1 MLSGRLNDSQGAAV
15 QEYPDPGMRFAVYR
29 GAAACSNREMP
40 VTRPPEDV
48 SAPVIPDGDRS
59 ADAPARILVIDD
71 DDAFRET
78 VCAAIARD
86 PSLTLAAQAGSV
98 AAARAVVARGNFD
111 VALIDLGLP
120 DGNGIDLIR
129 EIARERP
136 DTDVMVVTVFGDE
149 AHVLASIEAGATGY
163 LLKRNLHD
171 TLAATVH
178 ELRAGGSPISPV
190 IARQLLHR
198 FRRDGDGA
206 GGAPVPPAAV
216 DDGGL
221 SEREREVLLFI
232 AKGFTVGEIA
242 GMLHLSA
249 HTVATH
255 VKHIYRKLAVH
266 SRTEAVY
273 EAGRMGLL

>member
-1 MLSGRLNDSQGAAV
+1 MTEIIEFTQV
-15 QEYPDPGMRFAVYR
+15 
-29 GAAACSNREMP
+29 
-40 VTRPPEDV
+40 
-48 SAPVIPDGDRS
+48 APT
-59 ADAPARILVIDD
+59 RILVVDD
-71 DDAFRET
+71 DDAFRES

-86 PSLTLAAQAGSV
+86 TDMVLAAQGNSV
-98 AAARAVVARGNFD
+98 ATARHAIAHVDFD

-129 EIARERP
+129 EISRTLP
-136 DTDVMVVTVFGDE
+136 DVDMMVVTVFGDE

-163 LLKRNLHD
+163 LLKRSLTD
-171 TLAATVH
+171 TLGETVR

-190 IARQLLHR
+190 IARQLLQR
-198 FRRDGDGA
+198 FKRTTA
-206 GGAPVPPAAV
+206 EPTQPTAAVV

-221 SEREREVLLFI
+221 SDREREVLLFI

-242 GMLHLSA
+242 NMLHLSA

-255 VKHIYRKLAVH
+255 VQHIYRKLAVH
-266 SRTEAVY
+266 SRTEAVF

>member
-1 MLSGRLNDSQGAAV
+1 MPETVELP
-15 QEYPDPGMRFAVYR
+15 QELP
-29 GAAACSNREMP
+29 
-40 VTRPPEDV
+40 T
-48 SAPVIPDGDRS
+48 
-59 ADAPARILVIDD
+59 RILLVDD

-86 PSLTLAAQAGSV
+86 DGMVLAAQVSNAES
-98 AAARAVVARGNFD
+98 AREAIAHGEFD

-129 EIARERP
+129 EIASTRP

-163 LLKRNLHD
+163 LLKRSLHD
-171 TLAATVH
+171 TLGATVR

-198 FRRDGDGA
+198 FKKNP
-206 GGAPVPPAAV
+206 PVPSQPTVV

-242 GMLHLSA
+242 NMLHLSA

-266 SRTEAVY
+266 SRTEAVF

>member
-1 MLSGRLNDSQGAAV
+1 
-15 QEYPDPGMRFAVYR
+15 
-29 GAAACSNREMP
+29 MP
-40 VTRPPEDV
+40 LQTPT
-48 SAPVIPDGDRS
+48 
-59 ADAPARILVIDD
+59 RILVVDD
-71 DDAFRET
+71 DDAFRES

-86 PSLTLAAQAGSV
+86 DAMVLAAQVGNAESAREAIAAGQ
-98 AAARAVVARGNFD
+98 FD
-111 VALIDLGLP
+111 VALVDLGLP

-129 EIARERP
+129 EIARTRP
-136 DTDVMVVTVFGDE
+136 DADVMVVTVFGDE

-163 LLKRNLHD
+163 LLKRSLND
-171 TLAATVH
+171 TLGATVR

-198 FRRDGDGA
+198 FKKDS
-206 GGAPVPPAAV
+206 PTPAVV

-242 GMLHLSA
+242 NMLHLSA

-266 SRTEAVY
+266 SRTEAVF

>member
-1 MLSGRLNDSQGAAV
+1 
-15 QEYPDPGMRFAVYR
+15 
-29 GAAACSNREMP
+29 MP
-40 VTRPPEDV
+40 LETPT
-48 SAPVIPDGDRS
+48 
-59 ADAPARILVIDD
+59 RILVVDD
-71 DDAFRET
+71 DDAFRES

-86 PSLTLAAQAGSV
+86 DAMVLAAQVGNAEG
-98 AAARAVVARGNFD
+98 AREAIACGEFD
-111 VALIDLGLP
+111 VALVDLGLP

-129 EIARERP
+129 EIARTRP
-136 DTDVMVVTVFGDE
+136 DADVMVVTVFGDE

-163 LLKRNLHD
+163 LLKRSLND
-171 TLAATVH
+171 TLGATVR

-198 FRRDGDGA
+198 FKKDS
-206 GGAPVPPAAV
+206 PTPSMPTVV

-242 GMLHLSA
+242 NMLHLSA

-266 SRTEAVY
+266 SRTEAVF

>member
-1 MLSGRLNDSQGAAV
+1 
-15 QEYPDPGMRFAVYR
+15 
-29 GAAACSNREMP
+29 MP
-40 VTRPPEDV
+40 EILET
-48 SAPVIPDGDRS
+48 APT
-59 ADAPARILVIDD
+59 RILVVDD
-71 DDAFRET
+71 DDAFRES
-78 VCAAIARD
+78 VCSAIARD
-86 PSLTLAAQAGSV
+86 AGMVLAAQVNTV
-98 AAARAVVARGNFD
+98 AAAREAIVHGNFD

-120 DGNGIDLIR
+120 DGNGIDLILQISR
-129 EIARERP
+129 TLP
-136 DTDVMVVTVFGDE
+136 DVDVMVVTVFGDE

-163 LLKRNLHD
+163 LLKRSLND
-171 TLAATVH
+171 TLGETVR

-198 FRRDGDGA
+198 FKRDT
-206 GGAPVPPAAV
+206 PESPQPTAAVV

-242 GMLHLSA
+242 NMLHLSA

-266 SRTEAVY
+266 SRTEAVF

>member
-1 MLSGRLNDSQGAAV
+1 
-15 QEYPDPGMRFAVYR
+15 
-29 GAAACSNREMP
+29 MP
-40 VTRPPEDV
+40 EILEIPQV
-48 SAPVIPDGDRS
+48 APT
-59 ADAPARILVIDD
+59 RILVVDD
-71 DDAFRET
+71 DDAFRES

-86 PSLTLAAQAGSV
+86 DGMVLAAQGNSV
-98 AAARAVVARGNFD
+98 AAAREAIRHGDFD

-129 EIARERP
+129 EISRTLP
-136 DTDVMVVTVFGDE
+136 DADVMVVTVFGDE

-163 LLKRNLHD
+163 LLKRSLTD
-171 TLAATVH
+171 TLGETVR

-190 IARQLLHR
+190 IARQLLQR
-198 FRRDGDGA
+198 FKRDT
-206 GGAPVPPAAV
+206 PESPQPAATVV

-242 GMLHLSA
+242 NMLHLSA

-266 SRTEAVY
+266 SRTEAVF

>member
-1 MLSGRLNDSQGAAV
+1 MNALSPTRL
-15 QEYPDPGMRFAVYR
+15 
-29 GAAACSNREMP
+29 
-40 VTRPPEDV
+40 
-48 SAPVIPDGDRS
+48 
-59 ADAPARILVIDD
+59 LVVDD
-71 DDAFRET
+71 DEAFRES
-78 VCAAIARD
+78 VRAAIAPHAD
-86 PSLTLAAQAGSV
+86 LAFAAQAGTL
-98 AAARAVVARGNFD
+98 AEARAALGRQGFD
-111 VALIDLGLP
+111 VALVDLGLP

-129 EIARERP
+129 ELARERP
-136 DTDVMVVTVFGDE
+136 ETDVMVVTVFGDE

-163 LLKRNLHD
+163 LLKRSLHD
-171 TLAATVH
+171 TLADTVR

-190 IARQLLHR
+190 IARQLLQR
-198 FRRDGDGA
+198 FKRGPEGA
-206 GGAPVPPAAV
+206 TESASPLPV

-242 GMLHLSA
+242 DMLHLSA

-266 SRTEAVY
+266 SRTEAVF

>member
-1 MLSGRLNDSQGAAV
+1 LLQSFHAEHCILMTAV
-15 QEYPDPGMRFAVYR
+15 P
-29 GAAACSNREMP
+29 
-40 VTRPPEDV
+40 T
-48 SAPVIPDGDRS
+48 
-59 ADAPARILVIDD
+59 RILVVDD
-71 DDAFRET
+71 DEAFRES

-86 PSLTLAAQAGSV
+86 DSMVLAVQAGSV
-98 AAARAVVARGNFD
+98 AAARAATARGNFD
-111 VALIDLGLP
+111 VALVDLGLP

-136 DTDVMVVTVFGDE
+136 ETDVMVVTVFGDE

-163 LLKRNLHD
+163 LLKRSLHD
-171 TLAATVH
+171 TLAATVR

-190 IARQLLHR
+190 IARQLLLR
-198 FRRDGDGA
+198 FKRGA
-206 GGAPVPPAAV
+206 GSSPQLPEAVV

-221 SEREREVLLFI
+221 SELEREVLLFI

-242 GMLHLSA
+242 NMLHLSA

-266 SRTEAVY
+266 SRTEAVF

>member
-1 MLSGRLNDSQGAAV
+1 V
-15 QEYPDPGMRFAVYR
+15 
-29 GAAACSNREMP
+29 
-40 VTRPPEDV
+40 
-48 SAPVIPDGDRS
+48 
-59 ADAPARILVIDD
+59 DD

-86 PSLTLAAQAGSV
+86 DAMLLAAQAGN
-98 AAARAVVARGNFD
+98 AQGARAAIAVGAFD

-129 EIARERP
+129 EIAATRP
-136 DTDVMVVTVFGDE
+136 ETDVMVVTVFGDE

-163 LLKRNLHD
+163 LLKRSLHD
-171 TLAATVH
+171 TLGATVR

-190 IARQLLHR
+190 IARQLLQR
-198 FRRDGDGA
+198 FRK
-206 GGAPVPPAAV
+206 APPPPEQPAV
-216 DDGGL
+216 VEDGGL
-221 SEREREVLLFI
+221 SEREREVLLYI

-242 GMLHLSA
+242 AMLHLSA

-266 SRTEAVY
+266 SRTEAVF

>member
-1 MLSGRLNDSQGAAV
+1 MPETLEATQAA
-15 QEYPDPGMRFAVYR
+15 P
-29 GAAACSNREMP
+29 
-40 VTRPPEDV
+40 T
-48 SAPVIPDGDRS
+48 
-59 ADAPARILVIDD
+59 RILVVDD
-71 DDAFRET
+71 DDAFRES

-86 PSLTLAAQAGSV
+86 DDLVLAGQVSS
-98 AAARAVVARGNFD
+98 AATAREAVARGDFD

-120 DGNGIDLIR
+120 DGNGIDIIR
-129 EIARERP
+129 EIARTRP
-136 DTDVMVVTVFGDE
+136 DADVMVVTVFGDE

-163 LLKRNLHD
+163 LLKRSLND
-171 TLAATVH
+171 TLGETVR

-198 FRRDGDGA
+198 FKRDSPDTA
-206 GGAPVPPAAV
+206 QPAAAVV
-216 DDGGL
+216 DDSGL

-242 GMLHLSA
+242 NMLHLSA

-266 SRTEAVY
+266 SRTEAVF

>member
-1 MLSGRLNDSQGAAV
+1 MPDILEISQV
-15 QEYPDPGMRFAVYR
+15 
-29 GAAACSNREMP
+29 
-40 VTRPPEDV
+40 
-48 SAPVIPDGDRS
+48 APT
-59 ADAPARILVIDD
+59 RILVVDD
-71 DDAFRET
+71 DDAFRES

-86 PSLTLAAQAGSV
+86 SDLVLAAQVNSV
-98 AAARAVVARGNFD
+98 AAAREAIVHGDFD

-129 EIARERP
+129 EISRTLPEA
-136 DTDVMVVTVFGDE
+136 DVMVVTVFGDE

-163 LLKRNLHD
+163 LLKRSLND
-171 TLAATVH
+171 TLGETVR

-198 FRRDGDGA
+198 FKRDT
-206 GGAPVPPAAV
+206 PESPQQPATAVV

-242 GMLHLSA
+242 NMLHLSA

-266 SRTEAVY
+266 SRTEAVF

>member
-1 MLSGRLNDSQGAAV
+1 
-15 QEYPDPGMRFAVYR
+15 
-29 GAAACSNREMP
+29 MP
-40 VTRPPEDV
+40 EILET
-48 SAPVIPDGDRS
+48 APT
-59 ADAPARILVIDD
+59 RILVVDD
-71 DDAFRET
+71 DDAFRES

-86 PSLTLAAQAGSV
+86 ASMVLASQGNSV
-98 AAARAVVARGNFD
+98 ATARQAIGHGQFD

-120 DGNGIDLIR
+120 DGNGIDLIL
-129 EIARERP
+129 EISRTLP
-136 DTDVMVVTVFGDE
+136 DVDVMVVTVFGDE

-163 LLKRNLHD
+163 LLKRSLTD
-171 TLAATVH
+171 TLGETVR

-190 IARQLLHR
+190 IARQLLQR
-198 FRRDGDGA
+198 FKRET
-206 GGAPVPPAAV
+206 PESPQPATV
-216 DDGGL
+216 LDDGGL

-242 GMLHLSA
+242 NMLHLSA

-266 SRTEAVY
+266 SRTEAVF

>member
-1 MLSGRLNDSQGAAV
+1 MTAYPTRMLV
-15 QEYPDPGMRFAVYR
+15 V
-29 GAAACSNREMP
+29 
-40 VTRPPEDV
+40 
-48 SAPVIPDGDRS
+48 
-59 ADAPARILVIDD
+59 DD
-71 DDAFRET
+71 DEAFRES

-86 PSLTLAAQAGSV
+86 DAMVLAAQAGTV
-98 AAARAVVARGNFD
+98 AAARQAIARGAFD
-111 VALIDLGLP
+111 VALVDLGLP

-129 EIARERP
+129 EIAHDRP
-136 DTDVMVVTVFGDE
+136 ETDVMVVTVFGDE

-163 LLKRNLHD
+163 LLKRSLTD
-171 TLAATVH
+171 TLGATVR

-190 IARQLLHR
+190 IARQLLQR
-198 FRRDGDGA
+198 FKR
-206 GGAPVPPAAV
+206 GGELAPASQPAAV
-216 DDGGL
+216 FDDGGL

-242 GMLHLSA
+242 TMLHLSA

-266 SRTEAVY
+266 SRTEAVF

>member
-1 MLSGRLNDSQGAAV
+1 MPETLEISQA
-15 QEYPDPGMRFAVYR
+15 DP
-29 GAAACSNREMP
+29 
-40 VTRPPEDV
+40 T
-48 SAPVIPDGDRS
+48 
-59 ADAPARILVIDD
+59 RILVVDD
-71 DDAFRET
+71 DDAFRES

-86 PSLTLAAQAGSV
+86 DAMVLAAQVGS
-98 AAARAVVARGNFD
+98 AATAREAIQRGNFD
-111 VALIDLGLP
+111 VALVDLGLP
-120 DGNGIDLIR
+120 DGNGIELIR
-129 EIARERP
+129 EIARTRP
-136 DTDVMVVTVFGDE
+136 ETDVMVVTVFGDE

-163 LLKRNLHD
+163 LLKRSLND
-171 TLAATVH
+171 TLGATVR

-198 FRRDGDGA
+198 FKR
-206 GGAPVPPAAV
+206 GAPEPSQPATAV
-216 DDGGL
+216 IDDGGL

-242 GMLHLSA
+242 NMLHLSA

-266 SRTEAVY
+266 SRTEAVF

>member
-1 MLSGRLNDSQGAAV
+1 
-15 QEYPDPGMRFAVYR
+15 
-29 GAAACSNREMP
+29 MP
-40 VTRPPEDV
+40 ETVELPQDLPT
-48 SAPVIPDGDRS
+48 
-59 ADAPARILVIDD
+59 RILVVDD

-86 PSLTLAAQAGSV
+86 GALVLADQVSNAES
-98 AAARAVVARGNFD
+98 AREAIAYGEFD

-129 EIARERP
+129 EIAATRP
-136 DTDVMVVTVFGDE
+136 EADVMVVTVFGDE

-163 LLKRNLHD
+163 LLKRSLHD
-171 TLAATVH
+171 TLAATVR

-190 IARQLLHR
+190 IARQLLQR
-198 FRRDGDGA
+198 FKRA
-206 GGAPVPPAAV
+206 GGPADTGASDTSLPVAPV

-221 SEREREVLLFI
+221 SERERQVLQYI
-232 AKGFTVGEIA
+232 SKGFTVGEIA
-242 GMLHLSA
+242 DMLHLSA

-255 VKHIYRKLAVH
+255 VKHIYRKLQVH
-266 SRTEAVY
+266 SRTEAVF

>member
-1 MLSGRLNDSQGAAV
+1 M
-15 QEYPDPGMRFAVYR
+15 
-29 GAAACSNREMP
+29 
-40 VTRPPEDV
+40 T
-48 SAPVIPDGDRS
+48 
-59 ADAPARILVIDD
+59 APAIRILLVDD
-71 DDAFRET
+71 DEAFRES

-86 PSLTLAAQAGSV
+86 AGMTLAAQAGN
-98 AAARAVVARGNFD
+98 ALRAREAIARGQFD
-111 VALIDLGLP
+111 VALVDLGLP

-129 EIARERP
+129 EIARSRP
-136 DTDVMVVTVFGDE
+136 DVDVMVVTVFGDE

-163 LLKRNLHD
+163 LLKRSLAD
-171 TLAATVH
+171 TLGATVR

-190 IARQLLHR
+190 IARQLLQR
-198 FRRDGDGA
+198 FKQGA
-206 GGAPVPPAAV
+206 TARAAQAVAVV

-242 GMLHLSA
+242 TMLHLSA

-266 SRTEAVY
+266 SRTEAVF

>member
-1 MLSGRLNDSQGAAV
+1 MPETVELP
-15 QEYPDPGMRFAVYR
+15 QESP
-29 GAAACSNREMP
+29 
-40 VTRPPEDV
+40 T
-48 SAPVIPDGDRS
+48 
-59 ADAPARILVIDD
+59 RILVVDD

-78 VCAAIARD
+78 VCAAIERDDALVLADQVSNVESARE
-86 PSLTLAAQAGSV
+86 AIANGQ
-98 AAARAVVARGNFD
+98 FD

-129 EIARERP
+129 EIAATRP
-136 DTDVMVVTVFGDE
+136 EADVMVVTVFGDE

-163 LLKRNLHD
+163 LLKRSLND
-171 TLAATVH
+171 TLGATVR

-198 FRRDGDGA
+198 FKSDSP
-206 GGAPVPPAAV
+206 APSQPAVV

-242 GMLHLSA
+242 NMLHLSA

-266 SRTEAVY
+266 SRTEAVF

>member
-1 MLSGRLNDSQGAAV
+1 MTAA
-15 QEYPDPGMRFAVYR
+15 P
-29 GAAACSNREMP
+29 
-40 VTRPPEDV
+40 T
-48 SAPVIPDGDRS
+48 
-59 ADAPARILVIDD
+59 RILVVDD
-71 DDAFRET
+71 DEAFRES
-78 VCAAIARD
+78 VCTAIARD
-86 PSLTLAAQAGSV
+86 DAMVLAAQAGSV
-98 AAARAVVARGNFD
+98 AGAREAIVRGNFD
-111 VALIDLGLP
+111 VALVDLGLP

-129 EIARERP
+129 EIAQTRP
-136 DTDVMVVTVFGDE
+136 ETDVMVVTVFGDE
-149 AHVLASIEAGATGY
+149 AHVIASIEAGATGY
-163 LLKRNLHD
+163 LLKRSLID
-171 TLAATVH
+171 TLGATVR

-198 FRRDGDGA
+198 FKRGA
-206 GGAPVPPAAV
+206 DDAAAAQQAV
-216 DDGGL
+216 AVIDDGGL

-242 GMLHLSA
+242 NMLHLSA

>member
-1 MLSGRLNDSQGAAV
+1 MPESLELSQTG
-15 QEYPDPGMRFAVYR
+15 P
-29 GAAACSNREMP
+29 
-40 VTRPPEDV
+40 T
-48 SAPVIPDGDRS
+48 
-59 ADAPARILVIDD
+59 RILVVDD
-71 DDAFRET
+71 DVAFRES

-86 PSLTLAAQAGSV
+86 DTMTLASQAGSV
-98 AAARAVVARGNFD
+98 AAAREAIQLGNFD
-111 VALIDLGLP
+111 VALVDLGLP
-120 DGNGIDLIR
+120 DGNGIELIR
-129 EIARERP
+129 EIALTRP
-136 DTDVMVVTVFGDE
+136 ETDVMVVTVFGDE

-163 LLKRNLHD
+163 LLKRSLND
-171 TLAATVH
+171 TLGATVR

-198 FRRDGDGA
+198 FKKDT
-206 GGAPVPPAAV
+206 PQPAQPSQPTV
-216 DDGGL
+216 IDDGGL

-242 GMLHLSA
+242 NMLHLSA

-266 SRTEAVY
+266 SRTEAVF

>member
-1 MLSGRLNDSQGAAV
+1 MPETAELP
-15 QEYPDPGMRFAVYR
+15 QESP
-29 GAAACSNREMP
+29 
-40 VTRPPEDV
+40 T
-48 SAPVIPDGDRS
+48 
-59 ADAPARILVIDD
+59 RILVVDD

-78 VCAAIARD
+78 VCAAIERDDGMVLADQVSNAESARE
-86 PSLTLAAQAGSV
+86 AIAHGE
-98 AAARAVVARGNFD
+98 FD

-129 EIARERP
+129 QIASTRP
-136 DTDVMVVTVFGDE
+136 DIDVMVVTVFGDE

-163 LLKRNLHD
+163 LLKRSLND
-171 TLAATVH
+171 TLGATVR

-198 FRRDGDGA
+198 FKKDT
-206 GGAPVPPAAV
+206 PAAPSQPTVV

-221 SEREREVLLFI
+221 SEREREVLLFN
-232 AKGFTVGEIA
+232 AKGYTVGEIA
-242 GMLHLSA
+242 NKLHLSA

-266 SRTEAVY
+266 SRTEAVF

>member
-1 MLSGRLNDSQGAAV
+1 MPETVELP
-15 QEYPDPGMRFAVYR
+15 QESP
-29 GAAACSNREMP
+29 
-40 VTRPPEDV
+40 T
-48 SAPVIPDGDRS
+48 
-59 ADAPARILVIDD
+59 RILVVDD

-78 VCAAIARD
+78 VCAAIERD
-86 PSLTLAAQAGSV
+86 DALVLADQVSNV
-98 AAARAVVARGNFD
+98 ESARGAIANGQFD

-129 EIARERP
+129 EIANTRP
-136 DTDVMVVTVFGDE
+136 EADVMVVTVFGDE

-163 LLKRNLHD
+163 LLKRSLND
-171 TLAATVH
+171 TLGATVR

-198 FRRDGDGA
+198 FKSDSP
-206 GGAPVPPAAV
+206 APSQPAVV

-242 GMLHLSA
+242 NMLHLSA

-266 SRTEAVY
+266 SRTEAVF
-273 EAGRMGLL
+273 EARKLGLMPD

>member
-1 MLSGRLNDSQGAAV
+1 M
-15 QEYPDPGMRFAVYR
+15 PDILEIPQV
-29 GAAACSNREMP
+29 
-40 VTRPPEDV
+40 
-48 SAPVIPDGDRS
+48 APT
-59 ADAPARILVIDD
+59 RILVVDD
-71 DDAFRET
+71 DDAFRES

-86 PSLTLAAQAGSV
+86 DGMALAEQANSV
-98 AAARAVVARGNFD
+98 AAARQAIESGDFD

-120 DGNGIDLIR
+120 DGNGIELIR
-129 EIARERP
+129 EISRTRP
-136 DTDVMVVTVFGDE
+136 DADVMVVTVFGDE

-163 LLKRNLHD
+163 LLKRSLND
-171 TLAATVH
+171 TLGETVR

-198 FRRDGDGA
+198 FKRA
-206 GGAPVPPAAV
+206 TPEAPQPPATVV

-242 GMLHLSA
+242 NMLHLSA

-266 SRTEAVY
+266 SRTEAVF